1 MNVYDEHYFNL
12 ESLRERIKAEREAIE
27 DEKRNDKR
35 ISDLLQAE
43 EYIRKA
49 MSKGTIYR

>member
-27 DEKRNDKR
+27 EDRKNDKR
-35 ISDLLQAE
+35 IMDLIHAE
-43 EYIRKA
+43 EFIKKA
-49 MSKGTIYR
+49 MMKGTIYK